1 MTAMAPRSN
10 REKLFSADQPSRIAS
25 SALAAPA
32 LPGRYL
38 LDGSLE
44 LTVYAS
50 CNIKKSVKVV
60 CFGYGMESFTAS

>member
-38 LDGSLE
+38 LNG
-44 LTVYAS
+44 LTGTDSTWLLDHPKRA
-50 CNIKKSVKVV
+50 
-60 CFGYGMESFTAS
+60 